1 MRLATP
7 RRASYV
13 GSRFVLCALFTAGT
27 AATSRAQAPA
37 GTPAECAERSVQRQ
51 MERAASILAD
61 WPNFARYRDANAALP
76 APAAGQPRVVFMGDS
91 ITDSWDDEVYG
102 GFFPGRPW
110 VNRGISGQTT
120 SQMLVRFR
128 PDVIALRPRAV
139 VILAG
144 TNDLSGN
151 TGAVTLETVEG
162 NLASMAELARAHD
175 VRVVLASVLP
185 VSDYDRDR
193 DGNLLLRTR
202 CRPPDQIVALNQ
214 WIRRYASDNG
224 HTHLD
229 YHAATVDAK
238 GFLKDELS
246 EDGLHPNAKGYA
258 VMAPLAEKAVAAALA
273 SRPRR

>member
-1 MRLATP
+1 MRLASL
-7 RRASYV
+7 RRSLPVSCRLVLWSTLIAVGGASTARAQ
-13 GSRFVLCALFTAGT
+13 GSAGT
-27 AATSRAQAPA
+27 R
-37 GTPAECAERSVQRQ
+37 AECAERSVQRQ
-51 MERAASILAD
+51 VERAASILAD
-61 WPNFARYRDANAALP
+61 WPNLARYRDANASLP
-76 APAAGQPRVVFMGDS
+76 APAGATPRVVFMGDS
-91 ITDSWDDEVYG
+91 ITDGWDDEVYG

-120 SQMLVRFR
+120 AQMLVRFR

-151 TGAVTLETVEG
+151 TGPTTLEGIEG
-162 NLASMAELARAHD
+162 NLASMAELSHAHGI
-175 VRVVLASVLP
+175 RVVLASVLP

-202 CRPPDQIVALNQ
+202 CRPPDQIVALNE
-214 WIRRYASDNG
+214 WIRRYAADNR
-224 HTHLD
+224 HTYLD

-246 EDGLHPNAKGYA
+246 DDGLHPNAKGYA

-273 SRPRR
+273 AKR

>member
-1 MRLATP
+1 MRLATL
-7 RRASYV
+7 RRASNAR
-13 GSRFVLCALFTAGT
+13 SRVLAYTLLIAG
-27 AATSRAQAPA
+27 AAAAARAQAPA
-37 GTPAECAERSVQRQ
+37 GPAAECAERSVQRQ
-51 MERAASILAD
+51 LERAASVLAD
-61 WPNFARYRDANAALP
+61 WPNFSRYREANAALP
-76 APAAGQPRVVFMGDS
+76 APGAGQPRVVFMGDS

-128 PDVIALRPRAV
+128 PDVIALRPRVV

-151 TGAVTLETVEG
+151 TGFVPLATVEG
-162 NLASMAELARAHD
+162 NLASMAELARVHD

-193 DGNLLLRTR
+193 DGNLLVRTR
-202 CRPPDQIVALNQ
+202 CRPPDQIVALNE
-214 WIRRYASDNG
+214 WIRRYAGENG
-224 HTHLD
+224 HTYLD
-229 YHAATVDAK
+229 YYAATVDAK
-238 GFLKDELS
+238 GLLKDELS

-273 SRPRR
+273 AKPKR